1 MTKDWINPSALR
13 GRNET
18 EFVPLGK
25 NLLIRPDSFVDKTAS
40 GLYIPESAQ
49 DTPNEGVVLAVS
61 KDLKDTFTV
70 GDRIMYQ
77 KFHQKPMKIN
87 GEDLAIVSEENVLGI
102 FK

>member
-1 MTKDWINPSALR
+1 MTKDWINPSELS

-18 EFVPLGK
+18 AFTPLGK
-25 NLLIRPDSFVDKTAS
+25 NVLVRPDSMVDKTAS

-49 DTPNEGVVLAVS
+49 DTPNQGVVLAVS
-61 KDLKDTFTV
+61 KEIETIVV

-77 KFHQKPMKIN
+77 KFHQKPIKLSN
-87 GEDLAIVSEENVLGI
+87 EELAIVSEEHILGV